1 MTATRIKTAA
11 LPQGLTKAL
20 AHVSDWDLPS
30 PAQRAPTQVHL
41 LTRSGVHQVYRS
53 EVVTEQ
59 GIQRVV
65 IRLPTDRAKQGKP
78 ASRMGL
84 EFPTEV
90 ANQRRAAGQSLAP
103 EIFWSDPN
111 HQLIVMAYLERNPP
125 FTETD
130 LAQCLRGIHRLSLEG
145 ERLDLAQALERY
157 RQVAGA
163 RGVSLVGLIDPNLTP
178 LREAIGARAKEPAVG
193 CHNDLNAANLL
204 WGNGPMAIDWEYAAP
219 GDPYFDLAAACVGN
233 PQLDSDRV
241 LEDVLGGD
249 YQPDLWR
256 IAKGVYR
263 AVELNWGA
271 AMGQE
276 TSPEAA
282 KVVMAYLSEV
292 LK

>member
-1 MTATRIKTAA
+1 MTPTSIKTSE

-20 AHVSDWDLPS
+20 ANVSNWSLPS
-30 PAQRAPTQVHL
+30 PAQQAPTQIHL
-41 LTRSGVHQVYRS
+41 LTQSGAHQVYWA
-53 EVVTEQ
+53 EVATGQ
-59 GIQRVV
+59 GIQRVT
-65 IRLPTDRAKQGKP
+65 IRLPTDHADQVKP

-84 EFPTEV
+84 EFATEV
-90 ANQRRAAGQSLAP
+90 ANQRRAAAQSLAP

-111 HQLIVMAYLERNPP
+111 HQLIVMACLKRNPP
-125 FTETD
+125 FTEKD
-130 LAQCLRGIHRLSLEG
+130 LAHCLRGIHHLSLEG

-163 RGVSLVGLIDPNLTP
+163 RGVSLEGLIDPNLTP
-178 LREAIGARAKEPAVG
+178 LREAIGALAKEPAVG

-219 GDPYFDLAAACVGN
+219 GDPYFDIAAACAGN
-233 PQLDSDRV
+233 PELDSDRV

-249 YQPDLWR
+249 YQPDLWH